1 MINSISFHFP
11 AHNDLIAQLYLSGLI
26 EPGETVY
33 EHIKGEKLNVRLKV
47 LKQMNEDSNSWKT
60 VPNLRPDDIHR
71 ILVRDEFKEGSLWR
85 VVKNNWPDLLN
96 SSCKKSE
103 QYNKWEQK
111 ILKDL

>member
-1 MINSISFHFP
+1 MRH
-11 AHNDLIAQLYLSGLI
+11 LIAQLYLSGLI

-47 LKQMNEDSNSWKT
+47 LKQMNEDSNSWET

-71 ILVRDEFKEGSLWR
+71 ILVRDEFKEGHLWR
-85 VVKNNWPDLLN
+85 VVKDNWPYLLD
-96 SSCKKSE
+96 SSCKNAD